1 MAALLARTGQ
11 VEEALT
17 IVKAIRERHDGFKR
31 NPFSE
36 NEKVRKEVY
45 EMMNWWVKKGVD
57 GFRMDVINFI
67 SKVPGLPE
75 SADVEVGYGEY
86 GKWSVSPWKLTELKG
101 IFGKWQNELNEEGWN
116 SLYWSNHDQPRAVSR
131 FGDDREEYR
140 EGSAKM
146 LAVCLHMMKATP
158 FIYHGEELG
167 MTNTRFTSI
176 QEHRDIEIL
185 TGYIEYC
192 KTGLSS
198 PDRDCTF

>member
-101 IFGKWQNELNEEGWN
+101 IFGKWQKGGIAFTGPIMTSPGQYQDLVTTEKNIG
-116 SLYWSNHDQPRAVSR
+116 RSR
-131 FGDDREEYR
+131 Q
-140 EGSAKM
+140 K
-146 LAVCLHMMKATP
+146 C
-158 FIYHGEELG
+158 
-167 MTNTRFTSI
+167 
-176 QEHRDIEIL
+176 
-185 TGYIEYC
+185 
-192 KTGLSS
+192 
-198 PDRDCTF
+198 